1 MTHRRA
7 PMQDVPETTL
17 IRIRRSDLNRL
28 GEIGDLTYRNYVN
41 TLTYVLDRLA
51 ELEALQSSRN
61 N

>member
-17 IRIRRSDLNRL
+17 VRIRRSDLNRL

>member
-7 PMQDVPETTL
+7 PMQEVPETTL
-17 IRIRRSDLNRL
+17 VRIRRSDLNRL